1 MVTNSPYSI
10 DTRVKEV
17 IAEALGIV
25 DESSLTRSSNIVT
38 DHGADSLDAI
48 EIVMALEEEFDII
61 IELDENLQKF
71 ETVGGCIDFITE
83 AVKQ

>member
-1 MVTNSPYSI
+1 MVTNSPDSI

-25 DESSLTRSSNIVT
+25 DENTLTRSSNIVT

-48 EIVMALEEEFDII
+48 EIVMALEDEFEIH

-71 ETVGGCIDFITE
+71 ETVGGCIDFIT
-83 AVKQ
+83 AVTQK